1 MYVGVRRY
9 RPGLG
14 SPQGVFV
21 VGRRDAATG
30 VAASSALSRSGEPNP
45 HCHTGPTVPV
55 DHVLDILSRLSVDA
69 EPELVATRL
78 CELCAEATG
87 MSGAAIMMM
96 SLDRP
101 QVSIGTTNS
110 VSELIEELQYTL
122 GEGPCVDA
130 YEQGAPVLEPDLAEP
145 LVARWTA
152 FSPVAVKAGVRAIF
166 GFPLSVGDLPI
177 GALNLYRDRP
187 GELTANQHADA
198 LLLASV
204 AARAIISIEADA
216 AARFVQCRAPGRH
229 ELPVRRPPG
238 GRDGLGTA
246 RGQRGRCTRPAPGPC
261 LRRQSRHPGA
271 RRRRRRA
278 KVSVRRSGR
287 RSMRRTRGRLSTP
300 RRLRAYDHA

>member
-1 MYVGVRRY
+1 
-9 RPGLG
+9 
-14 SPQGVFV
+14 
-21 VGRRDAATG
+21 
-30 VAASSALSRSGEPNP
+30 
-45 HCHTGPTVPV
+45 VPA
-55 DHVLDILSRLSVDA
+55 DHVFEILSRLSVDA

-87 MSGAAIMMM
+87 MSGAALMMV

-122 GEGPCVDA
+122 GEGPCLDA
-130 YEQGAPVLEPDLAEP
+130 YEQRAPVLEPDLAEP

-152 FSPVAVKAGVRAIF
+152 FSPVAVSAGVRAIF

-187 GELTANQHADA
+187 GGLSASQHADA

-216 AARFVQCRAPGRH
+216 PPGSLNAELQVGTNFRFVVHQAAGM
-229 ELPVRRPPG
+229 
-238 GRDGLGTA
+238 
-246 RGQRGRCTRPAPGPC
+246 
-261 LRRQSRHPGA
+261 
-271 RRRRRRA
+271 
-278 KVSVRRSGR
+278 VSVQLGVSVADA
-287 RSMRRTRGRLSTP
+287 LV
-300 RRLRAYDHA
+300 RLRAHAFAIGRSILDLSEDVVERRFRFADRGVVQ